1 MGIEIRIGVDGM
13 GWVLVRE
20 CGEPAVEVGGGA
32 EVGAAVA
39 ADEGFVEEVGGVGV
53 AVFEPASGGVEHGR
67 RLRVVI
73 GEVTSGFPGEEG
85 GGVAVMEA
93 DFGNGAV
100 PEGAG
105 EFAGG
110 GGEKGIEGGP
120 AGFEVGA
127 DFELPVP
134 DGIVGG

>member
-1 MGIEIRIGVDGM
+1 M

-20 CGEPAVEVGGGA
+20 WGEPAVEVGGGA

-39 ADEGFVEEVGGVGV
+39 ADEGFVEEIGGFGI

-67 RLRVVI
+67 GFGVVV
-73 GEVTSGFPGEEG
+73 GEVASGFPGEEG
-85 GGVAVMEA
+85 GGVAVMET

-100 PEGAG
+100 PEGSG

-110 GGEKGIEGGP
+110 GGEEGIEGGP
-120 AGFEVGA
+120 AGFKMGA